1 MFKTI
6 AVSLLT
12 LAAIV
17 SQTSVVS
24 ATSPL
29 ESEIQSI
36 DAFSVVNLQKGETL
50 EISYKSMGCF
60 HEDFGSLKLTLN
72 SVEYKGVT
80 QPLTT
85 TQAAGLDRYFQKLAR
100 KQGSQGGC
108 KTVTTIGLTLERDTE
123 LLAQRFL
130 VDDFC
135 SGLFDGPDETL
146 SPSHLRYDLFEKH
159 EDLQITRL
167 PEK

>member
-6 AVSLLT
+6 TVSLLA
-12 LAAIV
+12 LIAIV
-17 SQTSVVS
+17 SQASVVS

-60 HEDFGSLKLTLN
+60 HEDVGGLKLTFD
-72 SVEYKGVT
+72 SVEYKGET
-80 QPLTT
+80 RPLTT
-85 TQAAGLDRYFQKLAR
+85 KQAAGLDRYFQKLAR
-100 KQGSQGGC
+100 KQGSPGRC
-108 KTVTTIGLTLERDTE
+108 TTVTTIGLILARDTE

-135 SGLFDGPDETL
+135 SGLLDGTDEIL
-146 SPSHLRYDLFEKH
+146 SPGHLRYDLFEKL
-159 EDLQITRL
+159 EDIQMT
-167 PEK
+167 PFPKK